1 MCIGQSGTSFD
12 CFIRFRSG
20 IGNSL
25 RSEAPARSSPPRCA
39 KVPCDYGNGMAVH
52 ALNRNGQVSSLKSYQ
67 PGVSNRVEGN
77 LLVLE
82 IHYRRG
88 HGDAALA
95 LATAIQSERTQLR
108 PPCPP

>member
-39 KVPCDYGNGMAVH
+39 KVPCDCGNGMVVH

-67 PGVSNRVEGN
+67 PGVSNRVEGK

-82 IHYRRG
+82 IHYRRADG
-88 HGDAALA
+88 EAALA
-95 LATAIQSERTQLR
+95 PATAIQPERTR
-108 PPCPP
+108 RRAP